1 LELGALN
8 TCAPAFAD
16 AGSNDRAAAAYARA
30 GGIAT
35 DLGQNQQGPRLLK
48 KAFESY
54 RLANDP
60 VGMRQ
65 ILDRLEN
72 LGEDVSDLPL
82 VDHDVVRTIPW
93 FWIRLGIEV
102 VVLGAAAYLFLM
114 AK

>member
-1 LELGALN
+1 LQESSISDY
-8 TCAPAFAD
+8 PREV
-16 AGSNDRAAAAYARA
+16 AGS
-30 GGIAT
+30 
-35 DLGQNQQGPRLLK
+35 LK
-48 KAFESY
+48 KALSY

>member
-1 LELGALN
+1 
-8 TCAPAFAD
+8 
-16 AGSNDRAAAAYARA
+16 
-30 GGIAT
+30 
-35 DLGQNQQGPRLLK
+35 
-48 KAFESY
+48 
-54 RLANDP
+54 
-60 VGMRQ
+60 
-65 ILDRLEN
+65 LEN